1 MRVPALLVTVLLV
14 AGCGGGEKPAEH
26 GADKPAAGT
35 PQTEDQKIVYTMGQL
50 LARNLATFNLTQE
63 DLPYLQ
69 NGLADGILKH
79 NAEVPLEE
87 YGPKIQEFANARAA
101 ASATAEKESSKD
113 FLEKAAAEPGAKK
126 LESGVIYEEITPGT
140 GEQPKPTDRV
150 KVQYEGTLIDGTVFD
165 SSKKRGEPA
174 TFPLNGVV
182 KCWTEGLQQMKVG
195 GHAKLVCPP
204 DTAYGD
210 RGSPPQIKPG
220 ATLVFDVELLE
231 ILK

>member
-1 MRVPALLVTVLLV
+1 MRVVTFALALLV
-14 AGCGGGEKPAEH
+14 AGCAPGDKPA
-26 GADKPAAGT
+26 DKAAPAAGT
-35 PQTEDQKIVYTMGQL
+35 PQTDDQKIVYSMGQL
-50 LARNLATFNLTQE
+50 LARNLATFNLTEQ

-69 NGLADGILKH
+69 AGLSDGVLKRD
-79 NAEVPLEE
+79 AKVSLDEF
-87 YGPKIQEFANARAA
+87 GPKIQEFANARAA
-101 ASATAEKESSKD
+101 ASATAEKEASKD
-113 FLEKAAAEPGAKK
+113 FLAKAAAEPGAKK
-126 LESGVIYEEITPGT
+126 LDSGVIYTEITAGT

-150 KVQYEGTLIDGTVFD
+150 KVQYEGTLTDGTVFD
-165 SSKKRGEPA
+165 SSRKRGQPA

-195 GHAKLVCPP
+195 GHAKLVCPS

-231 ILK
+231 IVK